1 MAADVRRGVPFGYP
15 ATMGRCRIGFVGA
28 GGVADRH
35 ARTLAGFRD
44 VSLVAVTDT
53 DGSRAR
59 EFAARHGVT
68 AVGDVRGLLDRG
80 VDAVYVC
87 VPPFAH
93 GDVEEELVASGVPL
107 FVEKPVGLD
116 LATPERIAALVAD
129 AGLLTAVG
137 HHWRYSTAVD
147 QARRTLRDR
156 PARLA
161 IGAWLDKVPPVG
173 WWTRRGSSGGQV
185 VEQAI
190 HVLDLARLLLGEVRE
205 VHAMADGVPPSVAD
219 ADVDADVDGATVVA
233 LRFASGAVGT
243 LAATC
248 LLGWKHRA
256 GLEVYAD
263 GLAISL
269 AEDLVEFRDSD
280 GNETRQVDP
289 DAAKTA
295 ADRACVDAVLGGG
308 PADDIRTSYA
318 DALRTHRLACAIA
331 RSAAQGEPVLVE
343 EVTHADR

>member
-1 MAADVRRGVPFGYP
+1 
-15 ATMGRCRIGFVGA
+15 MGGCRIGFVGA

-35 ARTLAGFRD
+35 ARTLAGFQD

-53 DGSRAR
+53 DGSRAG
-59 EFAARHGVT
+59 EFAARHGMT
-68 AVGDVRGLLDRG
+68 AVGDVRGVLACG

-93 GDVEEELVASGVPL
+93 GAVEEELVAARVPM
-107 FVEKPVGLD
+107 FVEKPVGVD
-116 LATPERIAALVAD
+116 LATPERIAASVAE

-137 HHWRYSTAVD
+137 HHWRYSTAVERAR
-147 QARRTLRDR
+147 QALRDR

-173 WWTRRGSSGGQV
+173 WWTRRASSGGQV

-205 VHAMADGVPPSVAD
+205 VHAMADGVPPAVA
-219 ADVDADVDGATVVA
+219 DADVDGATVVA

-263 GLAISL
+263 GLAISV
-269 AEDLVEFRDSD
+269 AEALVEFRDRD
-280 GNETRQVDP
+280 GNDVRQVDP

-295 ADRACVDAVLGGG
+295 ADRAFVHAVLGR
-308 PADDIRTSYA
+308 DDGAGIRTSYA

-331 RSAAQGEPVLVE
+331 WSAVRGEPVPVE
-343 EVTHADR
+343 EVVDAGR